1 MYYSFLNLNY
11 KFQYLCQKSKFIL
24 VQNLFTFHKSLIMK
38 YKLLIL
44 TLFTNLIYSQTNHQ
58 FSWNM
63 SSTNQQITIEVND
76 TVTWTWGSGTHNLRS
91 TGGVEMF
98 DSGYH
103 GQGYQFSHTF
113 TVPGVTTYICDPHP
127 NSMYGTV
134 TVTATAS
141 LGEQNPFNFNI
152 FPIPSS
158 DIINI
163 SLENIGNDQI
173 SIEVYDILGR
183 QNMSTISNVTSG
195 KTSLNI
201 SGLTRGIYVLKV
213 ISGTTTSVKRFIKE

>member
-1 MYYSFLNLNY
+1 MPKTEIYFGTEVVNFIFKLYNM
-11 KFQYLCQKSKFIL
+11 KF
-24 VQNLFTFHKSLIMK
+24 
-38 YKLLIL
+38 KLLLII
-44 TLFTNLIYSQTNHQ
+44 LFTNLIYSQTTHQ
-58 FSWNM
+58 LNWNM
-63 SSTNQQITIEVND
+63 SSTNQQITIAVDD

-98 DSGYH
+98 DSGYN
-103 GQGYQFSHTF
+103 GPGYQFSHTF

-141 LGEQNPFNFNI
+141 VVEQDIFNFNI
-152 FPIPSS
+152 YSVPAS

-163 SLENIGNDQI
+163 SLDNIINDQI
-173 SIEVYDILGR
+173 YIEVYDLLGR
-183 QNMSTISNVTSG
+183 QNISSILNVTNG

-201 SGLTRGIYVLKV
+201 SELTRGIYVVKV
-213 ISGTTTSVKRFIKE
+213 TKGTAASVKKFIKE

>member
-1 MYYSFLNLNY
+1 MPKTQTYFGTEVVN
-11 KFQYLCQKSKFIL
+11 FIFKL
-24 VQNLFTFHKSLIMK
+24 YNMK
-38 YKLLIL
+38 YKLLLIL
-44 TLFTNLIYSQTNHQ
+44 LFTNLIYSQTTHQ
-58 FSWNM
+58 LNWNM
-63 SSTNQQITIEVND
+63 SSTNQQITIAVDD

-98 DSGYH
+98 DSGYY
-103 GQGYQFSHTF
+103 GPGYQFSHTF

-141 LGEQNPFNFNI
+141 VGEQDIFNFNI
-152 FPIPSS
+152 YPVPAY

-163 SLENIGNDQI
+163 FLDNITKDQI
-173 SIEVYDILGR
+173 SIEVYDLLGR
-183 QNMSTISNVTSG
+183 QNISTISNVTNG

-201 SGLTRGIYVLKV
+201 SGLTRGIYVVKV
-213 ISGTTTSVKRFIKE
+213 TKGTTASVKKFIKE